1 MTILVPGEAQSGGE
15 VAIFPAWDHIS
26 LKRWRASHALAQPLD
41 CCWWMAD
48 RVLDW
53 HDWRRRGLAHH
64 ADADCLIWLAAGGRS
79 RNRPAVRFDHEG
91 HGGVAP
97 SKAREHRLGD
107 LALARCGQP
116 SRRRGF
122 ARVAL
127 SSASRDREAWPSHSP
142 GSWLCPVCQ

>member
-1 MTILVPGEAQSGGE
+1 MTIAVPGEAQSGGE
-15 VAIFPAWDHIS
+15 VAIFPAPDHIS

-64 ADADCLIWLAAGGRS
+64 ADADCLIWLAACGRC
-79 RNRPAVRFDHEG
+79 RHRPIVRLDYEG

-97 SKAREHRLGD
+97 SKARKHRLGD
-107 LALARCGQP
+107 FAPARGGQP
-116 SRRRGF
+116 SRRCSS

-127 SSASRDREAWPSHSP
+127 SSTS
-142 GSWLCPVCQ
+142 

>member
-1 MTILVPGEAQSGGE
+1 MTILVPAEAQSGGE
-15 VAIFPAWDHIS
+15 VAIFPARDHIS

-64 ADADCLIWLAAGGRS
+64 ANADCLIRLAAGGRS
-79 RNRPAVRFDHEG
+79 RNRPVVCVDHEG
-91 HGGVAP
+91 DGGVAP

-107 LALARCGQP
+107 FALARGGQS
-116 SRRRGF
+116 SRRCGF
-122 ARVAL
+122 ARMAL
-127 SSASRDREAWPSHSP
+127 SCTS
-142 GSWLCPVCQ
+142 